1 MPNTPIEDSTY
12 VLFLWPFSQAF
23 MDEPWFDKL
32 AILADAES
40 IGESQAWFI
49 PLDKV
54 NETLNP

>member
-1 MPNTPIEDSTY
+1 
-12 VLFLWPFSQAF
+12 
-23 MDEPWFDKL
+23 MDEPWFDEL